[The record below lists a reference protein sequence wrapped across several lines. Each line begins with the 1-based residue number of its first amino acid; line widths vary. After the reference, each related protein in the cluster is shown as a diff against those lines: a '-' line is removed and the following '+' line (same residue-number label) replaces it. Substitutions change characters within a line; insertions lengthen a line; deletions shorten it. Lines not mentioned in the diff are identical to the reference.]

1 MPKSLSMRTS
11 IVLTTGILF
20 VCITIFTIFF
30 VNMNM
35 REQAFLEA
43 QSKAR
48 LLLDNNLAIH
58 TYFTKIMKPS
68 LFETLKPLTNPDY
81 FDPTWMSST
90 FAVMK
95 MQQYFRQLNSELF
108 FYKEASMDA
117 RSPQNEADEYEKSFL
132 NDLQKDN
139 SLIHKNDIRILDGKP
154 YLVNMRRGEA
164 MEASCLRCHSTPD
177 QAPGDL
183 VRIYGPDRSFNRSM
197 NDIVQAISIKIPLA
211 EAYRNADYFSLKLSS
226 FIVAGLI
233 ASFSVLFIFL
243 KSFLVSPLAAVK
255 EKAVM
260 IAKNPEL
267 VGEQIDSPKVKELRE
282 LVDAFNHMS
291 LTLKKSYENLEE
303 KVQARTKELMASQE
317 ELTHEISERKKAEK
331 TLQTLLD
338 AAPVGVGLVIDRK
351 MLWTNAAFSQM
362 TGYTDEE
369 LKGRSS
375 RMLYPD
381 EEEYQRVGLEKYAD
395 IAKTGQGQ
403 IYTRFMTK
411 KGDMIDVLLKSAV
424 INPSSLSSG
433 VVFTAM
439 DITERKKA
447 EHEKREMEKQL
458 FHAQKLESLGIL
470 SGGIAHDFNNLLTVI
485 LGNLELALYDIPND
499 SDLQSLV
506 KNAVTA
512 ARRSAELSRQML
524 AYSGKG
530 AFNVT
535 DVNFNDVVRENA
547 QMFRTAISK
556 TIQLNLDLSP
566 DTPDVHADPSHVQ
579 QVIMNLITNA
589 SEALIDRPG
598 TVTLSTGVKYCDRQ
612 LLSRSVLP
620 QKPVPQDMAFIEVT
634 DDGCGMDA
642 SIIERI
648 FDPFFTTK
656 FTGRGLG
663 MPVVLGIVRG
673 HNGAITVE
681 SKPELGT
688 AITVYFPL
696 SDHHLHEKTGEN
708 DLTEMNIPE
717 DLQFDA
723 NSVTILVADDEVS
736 VKNLMV
742 RYLSKIGFNAVTA
755 SNGKEALDIFAQ
767 NPDMFTLVILDL
779 TMPVMDG
786 MSTFKEMIKI
796 KPDVKVIICS
806 GYDED
811 EVAGRFHEDSNPGAF
826 LKKPLDLAS
835 LVSGIHKLTQ
845 KPCKPIDQL

>member
-1 MPKSLSMRTS
+1 MFKSLSMRTG
-11 IVLTTGILF
+11 IVLITGILF
-20 VCITIFTIFF
+20 ISITVFTIFL
-30 VNMNM
+30 VNINL

-48 LLLDNNLAIH
+48 LLLDSNLAIH
-58 TYFTKIMKPS
+58 TYFTKIMKPN
-68 LFETLKPLTNPDY
+68 LFETLKPLANPNY

-95 MQQYFRQLNSELF
+95 MQEYFRHFNSEPF
-108 FYKEASMDA
+108 FYKEASIDA

-132 NDLQKDN
+132 DELEKDS
-139 SLIHKNDIRILDGKP
+139 SLIHKNDIRIIDGKP

-183 VRIYGPDRSFNRSM
+183 VRIYGPEKSFNRNM

-211 EAYRNADYFSLKLSS
+211 EAYGNADYFSFKLSC

-233 ASFSVLFIFL
+233 ASFSVLFFL
-243 KSFLVSPLAAVK
+243 LRIFLVSPLAAVRD
-255 EKAVM
+255 KAVM

-267 VGEQIDSPKVKELRE
+267 VGEQIDSPRVKELRE

-291 LTLKKSYENLEE
+291 LTLQKSYENLEE
-303 KVQARTKELMASQE
+303 KVQARTKELLASQE
-317 ELTHEISERKKAEK
+317 ELTHEIAERKKAEK

-338 AAPVGVGLVIDRK
+338 AAHV
-351 MLWTNAAFSQM
+351 AEQ
-362 TGYTDEE
+362 
-369 LKGRSS
+369 
-375 RMLYPD
+375 
-381 EEEYQRVGLEKYAD
+381 EK
-395 IAKTGQGQ
+395 
-403 IYTRFMTK
+403 
-411 KGDMIDVLLKSAV
+411 L
-424 INPSSLSSG
+424 
-433 VVFTAM
+433 
-439 DITERKKA
+439 
-447 EHEKREMEKQL
+447 EMEKQL

-485 LGNLELALYDIPND
+485 LGNLELALYDIPPD

-512 ARRSAELSRQML
+512 ARKSAELSRQML

-547 QMFRTAISK
+547 EMFRTAISK
-556 TIQLNLDLSP
+556 TIQLNLDLSL
-566 DTPDVHADPSHVQ
+566 DTPNVHADPSHVQ

-589 SEALIDRPG
+589 SEAFLDRPG
-598 TVTLSTGVKYCDRQ
+598 TVTLSTGVTYCDRK

-620 QKPVPQDMAFIEVT
+620 EKPVPQDMAFIKVA

-642 SIIERI
+642 SIVERI

-663 MPVVLGIVRG
+663 MAVVLGIVRG

-681 SKPELGT
+681 SQHDLGT
-688 AITVYFPL
+688 TITVYFPV
-696 SDHHLHEKTGEN
+696 SDHHLHEKTGEKN
-708 DLTEMNIPE
+708 LTDMNLPE
-717 DLQFDA
+717 GLQIDG
-723 NSVTILVADDEVS
+723 NSATILVADDEVS

-742 RYLSKIGFNAVTA
+742 RYLSKIGFNTITA
-755 SNGKEALDIFAQ
+755 SNGKEAFDIFAE
-767 NPDMFTLVILDL
+767 NPDLFSLVILDL

-786 MSTFKEMIKI
+786 VSTFEEMTKI

-806 GYDED
+806 GYDEH
-811 EVAGRFHEDSNPGAF
+811 EIIERFKRNLPPRAF
-826 LKKPLDLAS
+826 LKKPYDYLTITNLIRNLA
-835 LVSGIHKLTQ
+835 
-845 KPCKPIDQL
+845 